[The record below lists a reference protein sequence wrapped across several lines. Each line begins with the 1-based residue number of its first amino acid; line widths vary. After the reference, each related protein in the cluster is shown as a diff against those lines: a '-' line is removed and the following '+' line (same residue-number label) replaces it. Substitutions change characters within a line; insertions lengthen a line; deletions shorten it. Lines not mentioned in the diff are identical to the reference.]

1 MTETETELRVSK
13 IENGTVIDHVTAG
26 EALRVLGILGIDG
39 TAGET
44 VSLGINV
51 PSDRLGRK
59 DVVKVEGM
67 ELSQEE
73 VDVLSLLAPDATIN
87 IIRDYE
93 VVDKS
98 RVERPESVIGVLTC
112 PNTNCITNAGEPVDT
127 HFAVLDAGVQC
138 RYCETIVRENIT
150 DHIET

>member
-1 MTETETELRVSK
+1 MTEKETELRVSK

-26 EALRVLGILGIDG
+26 EALRVLVILGIDG
-39 TAGET
+39 SEGQP
-44 VSLGINV
+44 VSVGMNV

-87 IIRDYE
+87 IIRNYE
-93 VVDKS
+93 VIEKS
-98 RVERPESVIGVLTC
+98 RVDRPESVVGVLTC
-112 PNTNCITNAGEPVDT
+112 PNTNCITNAGEPVETYFTVTDG
-127 HFAVLDAGVQC
+127 GVQC
-138 RYCETIVRENIT
+138 RYCETIIREDIT
-150 DHIET
+150 DHIEP